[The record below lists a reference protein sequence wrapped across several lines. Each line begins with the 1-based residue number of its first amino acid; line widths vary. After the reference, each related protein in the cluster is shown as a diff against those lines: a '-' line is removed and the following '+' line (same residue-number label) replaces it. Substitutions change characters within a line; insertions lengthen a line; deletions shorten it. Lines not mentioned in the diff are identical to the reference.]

1 MRVCP
6 SCGEENPDRFRL
18 CGFCGSALTPAAPPQ
33 ELRKTVTIV
42 FSDLK
47 GSTSL
52 GEALDSESLREVMTR
67 YFEEMQAAL
76 ERHGGVVEKF
86 IGDAVMAVFGIPRAH
101 EDDALRAVRAAL
113 DMKTALER
121 LNRELET
128 FWGVQLANRTGV
140 NTGEVVSGDAGS
152 GQRLVTGDAVNVAAR
167 LEQAAP
173 HNEILIGEPTYRL
186 VKDAVEVETVE
197 PLALKGKS
205 EPVPAFRLL
214 AVTKSEALTRHLDA
228 PMVGRGAEL
237 AHLRSESARSQT
249 DRRCR
254 LVTIMGEAGA
264 GKSRLLGEFLAGVAE
279 DTLVLRGRCLSYGE
293 GITFWPLTEVVR
305 AAASYG
311 EDDSAEYACARI
323 AALCSGDAEV
333 SDRVAAAIG
342 LSSSSYPVEEMFF
355 GARKLLESLSR
366 RAALVVV
373 FEDIHWG
380 EPVFLDF
387 IEHFGRASFDG
398 SLLLIATARR
408 ELLEERPDWL
418 ENTSAA
424 STITL
429 EALSDAES
437 MLVIENLLGEAGLPP
452 EAGDRI
458 VKAAG
463 GNPLFVEQMLSMM
476 LDEALLSQDEEG
488 RWTLA
493 STDLGAPSSISA
505 LIAARL
511 DRLPEEERSVL
522 GRAAVVGQNFYVGA
536 VRKMSPEEMR
546 LRVGG
551 LLTALTQRSLIAL
564 GESFFAGEES
574 FSFRHALIQ
583 DNAYNGLLKKTRAE
597 LHEAFATWLERAAG
611 ARIQEY
617 EEILGYH
624 LERAFGYRASLG
636 PVSENARRLAERAA
650 RLLISA
656 GRRAFARGD
665 MPASANLL
673 KRASVLLD
681 EGDPVRLELAPL
693 MGEALMALGRLG
705 EAEDGLEQAVHR
717 ARTVGDRRLEMEAS
731 LVLILIRYLTDP
743 QAHSSEVLALCEEAV
758 PVFEAVG
765 DQSGLARSWRMVAT
779 VHGTACRY
787 AEAEQALRK
796 SIDHARLS
804 GDVRQQLRT
813 LPQFALPAVHGPI
826 PVAEAIVRCEELL
839 EHTTGDRRSQAQI
852 MCSLAH
858 LHAKQGGF
866 ERARKLYQRSRA
878 IFEDAGEALL
888 AAFISL
894 DSAEV
899 ELLAGN
905 AEGAE
910 RELRRDY
917 EALHLM
923 GETYALSTTAAML
936 ADVLCRR
943 GRFKEARLIT
953 QLSEGIT
960 APDDVETQAL
970 WRTTR
975 AMLLVDSGNCSE
987 AVKLAEQGVEFIGKT
1002 DALDAQAHALVVFAQ
1017 VLRAAGE
1024 ETRAQDALQTAL
1036 SLQEA
1041 KGNVVAAAATRAA
1054 LGLPVSDPAPEIRA

>member
-18 CGFCGSALTPAAPPQ
+18 CGFCGSALAPPPPPQ

-52 GEALDSESLREVMTR
+52 GETLDSESLREIMTR
-67 YFEEMQAAL
+67 YFEEMRAAL

-113 DMKTALER
+113 DMQAALER
-121 LNRELET
+121 LNLELEA
-128 FWGVQLANRTGV
+128 FWGVRLANRTGV

-173 HNEILIGEPTYRL
+173 HNEVLIGELTHRL
-186 VKDAVEVETVE
+186 VKDAVEVEAVE

-205 EPVPAFRLL
+205 KPVPAFRLL
-214 AVTKSEALTRHLDA
+214 AVTKSEAFTRHLDA
-228 PMVGRGAEL
+228 PIVGRSAEL
-237 AHLRSESARSQT
+237 AHLRSELARSLA

-254 LVTIMGEAGA
+254 LVTIMGEAGV
-264 GKSRLLGEFLAGVAE
+264 GKSRLLGEFLGGAAK
-279 DTLVLRGRCLSYGE
+279 DALVLRGRCLSYGE

-311 EDDSAEYACARI
+311 EDDSPEHARSKI
-323 AALCSGDAEV
+323 AALCTEDAAEV

-342 LSSSSYPVEEMFF
+342 LSSSSYPVEEMFW
-355 GARKLLESLSR
+355 GARKLMESVSR
-366 RAALVVV
+366 RRALVVV
-373 FEDIHWG
+373 FEDIHWA

-387 IEHFGRASFDG
+387 IEHFVRAAYDG
-398 SLLLIATARR
+398 PLFLIGTARR
-408 ELLEERPDWL
+408 ELLEERPGWL
-418 ENTSAA
+418 ENAPAA
-424 STITL
+424 STIAL
-429 EALSDAES
+429 EALSDSES
-437 MLVIENLLGEAGLPP
+437 MLVIENLLGEAGLPS
-452 EAGDRI
+452 EAGERI
-458 VKAAG
+458 VQAAG

-476 LDEALLSQDEEG
+476 LDEAILSQDEEG
-488 RWTLA
+488 KWKLA
-493 STDLGAPSSISA
+493 PTDLGAPSSISA

-511 DRLPEEERSVL
+511 DRLPDEERSVL
-522 GRAAVVGQNFYVGA
+522 GRGAVVGQVFYVGA
-536 VRKMSPEEMR
+536 IRAMSPEEMR
-546 LRVGG
+546 VRVGA
-551 LLTALTQRSLIAL
+551 LLTALTQRSLIGL
-564 GESFFAGEES
+564 SEPSFAGEES
-574 FSFRHALIQ
+574 FLFRHALIQ

-597 LHEAFATWLERAAG
+597 LHEAFASWLERAAG
-611 ARIQEY
+611 SRVQEY

-636 PVSENARRLAERAA
+636 PVTDAARRLSERAA
-650 RLLISA
+650 RRLISA

-665 MPASANLL
+665 MSASANLL
-673 KRASVLLD
+673 DRASVLLD
-681 EGDPVRLELAPL
+681 EWDPVRLELAPL
-693 MGEALMALGRLG
+693 LGEALMAVGRLV
-705 EAEDGLEQAVHR
+705 EAEGRLREAVDR
-717 ARTVGDRRLEMEAS
+717 ARVVGDRRLEMEAS

-743 QAHSSEVLALCEEAV
+743 HAWSPEVLALCEEAV
-758 PVFEAVG
+758 PVFEVAG
-765 DQSGLARSWRMVAT
+765 DQAGLARCWRMVAT

-787 AEAEQALRK
+787 GEAEQALGK

-813 LPQFALPAVHGPI
+813 LPQFALPAVHGPM
-826 PVAEAIVRCEELL
+826 PVPEAIARCEELL

-852 MCSLAH
+852 LCSLAH

-866 ERARKLYQRSRA
+866 ERARGLYERSRA
-878 IFEDAGEALL
+878 IFEDAGETLL

-905 AEGAE
+905 EEAAEK
-910 RELRRDY
+910 ELRRDY
-917 EALHLM
+917 ESLHLM

-943 GRFKEARLIT
+943 GRFEEAKLIT

-960 APDDVETQAL
+960 APDDTETQAL
-970 WRTTR
+970 WRTTG
-975 AMLLVDSGNCSE
+975 AMILVDSGSCGE
-987 AVKLAEQGVEFIGKT
+987 AAELAERGVELIGKT
-1002 DALDAQAHALVVFAQ
+1002 DALDAHAHALT
-1017 VLRAAGE
+1017 VLARVQRAAGDE
-1024 ETRAQDALQTAL
+1024 AKAQDALQRAL
-1036 SLQEA
+1036 VLQEA

-1054 LGLPVSDPAPEIRA
+1054 LGLQS